1 MTAGHLVA
9 ERQGA
14 IDAIES
20 IQITAAWAFEKTPA
34 ESQSAM
40 DVALKAVE
48 ESDIFVILV
57 AGRHS
62 APVQVELDRALA
74 SRKPVLA
81 FVSGAMEDLQS
92 DDQRTVTD
100 TIARHVKYQTFTSPQ
115 ELRREVRAAIREELI
130 HGYRRYRDKLNE
142 QDIRTIIDME
152 PPGLVVR
159 SAIDSDR
166 PNIKARLLELKRW
179 YPDIEPWTVKVIEEI
194 GKTPHIR
201 VAETEDKIAGLAIT
215 RDKGSGDVRKLATLY
230 VTADS
235 RGTAIGPHLV
245 REEVKR
251 AAADNVRKAYVTFA
265 GEHRHRLKPVLEQ
278 SGFTDEGISPAR
290 YRVGAAEW
298 VMGKTFEYDTI
309 SADEFSDFIERC
321 IVNEHGGFIIQR
333 HTDGFTASYPAGP
346 SRNDF
351 IDQKLRIGISTS
363 ATPEH
368 DYEQFRQQQIS
379 TEWRF
384 VSMAGKDAN
393 TNNAL
398 FESAHWVDGAELAA
412 QFYPV
417 QFATLGQESICV
429 IIEPRYASELIP
441 RSDQPSF
448 LPPSRLQIRP
458 DNVYYRHADRYDAL
472 RRGTKIFFYVS
483 APEQAIRGYAS
494 IFGYTVG
501 TPKECFEKYGTRG
514 ILTYDDLVEAQD
526 ERGNVLAI
534 SFDWYS
540 EFRHPVSLR
549 DLRRI
554 KPNFNPQ
561 TANRLSADESA
572 QIMERGK
579 DG

>member
-9 ERQGA
+9 ERQDA

-20 IQITAAWAFEKTPA
+20 IQIAAAWAFERTPA
-34 ESQSAM
+34 ESQPAM

-62 APVQVELDRALA
+62 APVQAELDRALA

-81 FVSGAMEDLQS
+81 FVSGVMEDLQS

-100 TIARHVKYQTFTSPQ
+100 TIARYVKYQTFTSSE

-166 PNIKARLLELKRW
+166 PSIEARLLELKRW
-179 YPDIEPWTVKVIEEI
+179 YPDIETWTAKVIEEI
-194 GKTPHIR
+194 ATTPHIR
-201 VAETEDKIAGLAIT
+201 VAETEGKIAGLAIT
-215 RDKGSGDVRKLATLY
+215 RDKGSGDVRKFATLY
-230 VTADS
+230 VTEDS

-251 AAADNVRKAYVTFA
+251 AAADNIRKAYVTFA

-298 VMGKTFEYDTI
+298 VMGKTFEYDLV
-309 SADEFSDFIERC
+309 SANEFAEFVERC
-321 IVNEHGGFIIQR
+321 IVKEQGGLIAQR
-333 HTDGFTASYPAGP
+333 HSDGFTATFPISLAG
-346 SRNDF
+346 NGF
-351 IDQKLRIGISTS
+351 VDQELRIGISTS

-368 DYEQFRQQQIS
+368 EYEQFRKQQPS

-384 VSMAGKDAN
+384 ISMAGKDAD
-393 TNNAL
+393 TANAT
-398 FESAHWVDGAELAA
+398 FEDKRWIDGADLAA

-417 QFATLGQESICV
+417 QFANLGHESICV
-429 IIEPRYASELIP
+429 TIEPKYADALIP
-441 RSDQPSF
+441 RTDQPS
-448 LPPSRLQIRP
+448 LLQLSRLQIRP
-458 DNVYYRHADRYDAL
+458 DNVYYRHADRYNVL
-472 RRGTKIFFYVS
+472 RRGTEIFFYVS
-483 APEQAIRGYAS
+483 APDQAIRGYAS
-494 IFGYTVG
+494 ISDYTVG
-501 TPKECFEKYGTRG
+501 TPQECFGKYGTRG
-514 ILTYDDLVEAQD
+514 ILTYDDLVAAQD
-526 ERGNVLAI
+526 IHGNVLAI

-540 EFRHPVSLR
+540 EFQQPVRLH

-554 KPNFNPQ
+554 KSNFNPQ
-561 TANRLSADESA
+561 TANLLSADESA
-572 QIMERGK
+572 QILERGK
-579 DG
+579 NG